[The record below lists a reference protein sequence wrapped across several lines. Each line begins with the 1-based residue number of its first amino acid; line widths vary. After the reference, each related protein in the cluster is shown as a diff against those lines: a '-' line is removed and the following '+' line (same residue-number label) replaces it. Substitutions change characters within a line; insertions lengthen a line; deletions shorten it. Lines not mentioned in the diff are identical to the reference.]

1 MNASTSRSRKSGSAL
16 GRACSASQTDWLNE
30 PLQEHTQT
38 RQVERCYQDL
48 PSLRSPIRMLR
59 LAQVI
64 DATGLRRS
72 KIYELQAQGDF
83 PRRVKIASRSV
94 GWVEAEVQAW
104 LAQRIAQSG
113 ALER

>member
-1 MNASTSRSRKSGSAL
+1 MNASSTRSRKSASAL
-16 GRACSASQTDWLNE
+16 GRGCGASQTDWLNQ
-30 PLQEHTQT
+30 PPQEHTQT
-38 RQVERCYQDL
+38 RQAERYYQDL
-48 PSLRSPIRMLR
+48 PSLRNPIRMLR

-113 ALER
+113 ASER